1 LSRDLNIT
9 VAQGKNWALPS
20 FWAPVL
26 RYITAP
32 ILAIIYSFAYPT
44 FYKVRNDPLH
54 IIAFTAMHACM
65 ITISVGFVFPRF
77 FDVFVPVARRNQGV
91 IDHSP
96 GVTLHSDDVTME
108 PVRNLESQPESERD
122 QK

>member
-1 LSRDLNIT
+1 MSRDLNIT
-9 VAQGKNWALPS
+9 IAQGRNWALPL

-26 RYITAP
+26 RYITVP

-65 ITISVGFVFPRF
+65 IVISAGFIFPRF
-77 FDVFVPVARRNQGV
+77 LDVFVPIVRRNDGV
-91 IDHSP
+91 IDHIP
-96 GVTLHSDDVTME
+96 GVVFGTEDVTME
-108 PVRNLESQPESERD
+108 PVRNLESNQESSRE
-122 QK
+122 KK